1 MITQFIHRLLLASA
15 IIYTP
20 VWAASP
26 SSFNYAGQVNV
37 KGAPFEGNGFFR
49 FALVNFDCTEATTA
63 IAENCKTLWSN
74 DGSSTQGS
82 EPAAA
87 VELIVLNG
95 KFNINIGD
103 NNAVNRIAL
112 DPELLQDQPL
122 YLRTWFDD
130 GKNNSEQLKPDYEL
144 KSVPYALASKVSE
157 NGIGYN
163 QSWSDV
169 TNDHSFNG
177 IFLNDSGRP
186 IKIKVTV
193 GSNNG
198 DFVVGLF
205 VGKVSPPDVPIGDI
219 HGHGAQL
226 NSTTSAIIPT
236 DHFYQLKI
244 IKGDTSK
251 QNIISWSELR

>member
-1 MITQFIHRLLLASA
+1 MTTQFIRRLLLAST
-15 IIYTP
+15 IISMP
-20 VWAASP
+20 VWAEAP
-26 SSFNYAGQVNV
+26 ASFNYTGQVNV

-49 FALVNFDCTEATTA
+49 FALVNFDCTEATNA

-74 DGSSTQGS
+74 DGNSAQGS
-82 EPAAA
+82 EPVAA
-87 VELIVLNG
+87 VELIVAKG

-103 NNAVNRIAL
+103 NNAVDRIAL
-112 DPELLQDQPL
+112 DPKVLQDQPL

-157 NGIGYN
+157 NGVGYN
-163 QSWSDV
+163 QSWENLTSSR
-169 TNDHSFNG
+169 NFNG

-186 IKIKVTV
+186 IKIKITV

-198 DFVVGLF
+198 DFVVGLL
-205 VGKVSPPDVPIGDI
+205 VGKASPPDVSIGDI

-226 NSTTSAIIPT
+226 NSTASAIIPN

-244 IKGDTSK
+244 IRGDTSR